1 MVDIVNAVS
10 VLGFPIVM
18 CGAMAYFVKYQCDNY
33 RSDINNLGKVV
44 KDNTNVITKLME
56 RMGGI
61 DNETKWECQKIIN
74 GMGGIL

>member
-33 RSDINNLGKVV
+33 RDDINKLGKIVEN
-44 KDNTNVITKLME
+44 NTNVITKLFE
-56 RMGGI
+56 RIGG
-61 DNETKWECQKIIN
+61 DENEIE
-74 GMGGIL
+74 

>member
-1 MVDIVNAVS
+1 MSDIVNAVS

-44 KDNTNVITKLME
+44 KDNTNVITKLLE
-56 RMGGI
+56 RMGGV
-61 DNETKWECQKIIN
+61 DNEIK
-74 GMGGIL
+74 